1 MSLRSFICTVAAFA
15 CAAAPVAHAQ
25 APDSAAKKIRA
36 TKFFDSQD
44 PVDVTLVINL
54 KRIRGDKDDKAPW
67 RAATLSYMADGKTIE
82 IPIKARTRGIW
93 RLKNCDFP
101 PLRLDLPNKPAQG
114 TVFEGL
120 NKPKLVSYCKNT
132 DTFEQYVLQEFQL
145 YRAYN
150 VLTPISHRARLLR
163 MTYTDSATA
172 KPLTTR
178 YAIMLEEPDL
188 MASRFDGIILD
199 QQGARSR
206 DLNLDAA
213 LLAGLFQYF
222 IANTDHSVAYLHNYE
237 LIARDDGE
245 IFPVAFDF
253 DFAGAVNA
261 QYATVDPSLSVR
273 RVRDRL
279 FRGYCAKPEEYGK
292 AFDVFKQRRDAIYS
306 LYNDDLG
313 KLLDRKVASETLKFY
328 DEFYETISDSRLT
341 KRRIFDACINQ

>member
-1 MSLRSFICTVAAFA
+1 MQLHRPALLVVLLSAATPF
-15 CAAAPVAHAQ
+15 AHAQ
-25 APDSAAKKIRA
+25 APDSAKKVRQTA
-36 TKFFDSQD
+36 FFDSQE
-44 PVDVTLVINL
+44 PVAVTLAINL
-54 KRIRGDKDDKAPW
+54 KRIRGDKMDEAPW
-67 RAATLSYMADGKTIE
+67 RAATLSYDAAGKKVE
-82 IPIKARTRGIW
+82 IPIRARTRGIW
-93 RLKNCDFP
+93 RLKNCEFP
-101 PLRLDLPNKPAQG
+101 PLRLDLPNKGAQG

-150 VLTPISHRARLLR
+150 VLTPMSHRARLLR
-163 MTYTDSATA
+163 VTYADSATG

-188 MASRFDGIILD
+188 MASRFDGVIVE
-199 QQGARSR
+199 QTGARSR

-222 IANTDHSVAYLHNYE
+222 IANTDFSVAWLHNFE
-237 LIARDDGE
+237 LIARADGE
-245 IFPVAFDF
+245 ILPVAYDF

-261 QYATVDPSLSVR
+261 AYATVDPSLSVK

-292 AFDVFKQRRDAIYS
+292 AFNHFTDKRNAIYG
-306 LYNDDLG
+306 LYSDDLG
-313 KLLDRKVASETLKFY
+313 KLLDKKVVSETLSFY
-328 DEFYETISDSRLT
+328 DDFYKTISDSKLA
-341 KRRIFDACINQ
+341 KRKIFDSCLAL